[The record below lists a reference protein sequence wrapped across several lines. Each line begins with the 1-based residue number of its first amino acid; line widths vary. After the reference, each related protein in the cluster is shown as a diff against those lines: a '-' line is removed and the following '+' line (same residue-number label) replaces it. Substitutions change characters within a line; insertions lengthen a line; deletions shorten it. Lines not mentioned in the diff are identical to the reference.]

1 MLGQKR
7 LDAVGAEP
15 PTVHVGEQSC
25 CSLPYW
31 LLEPCLEGL
40 PGDRGQRSG
49 PLLPPFA
56 DTAHMSTGAEVDVVP
71 VEANQFGEAQACL
84 GRNQQQCAI
93 TATQPSRRIGRSK

>member
-1 MLGQKR
+1 MLRQKR

-15 PTVHVGEQSC
+15 PTVHVGEQNC
-25 CSLPYW
+25 CSLLYR

-40 PGDRGQRSG
+40 PGDRGQWSS
-49 PLLPPFA
+49 PLFSPFA

-71 VEANQFGEAQACL
+71 VEANQFREAQACL

-93 TATQPSRRIGRSK
+93 AATQPRRR